1 MLCAGIM
8 YVLLPWPQSLIWID
22 CQQNVFPVAHTNDS
36 YLVSDWVCVVDA
48 KPPSQT
54 SAGSSLFGEMRVR
67 IVMKQDH
74 IVWEE
79 TCVFPFDENVSIL
92 WVLHIRVQIDGSSM
106 LKEAD
111 K

>member
-1 MLCAGIM
+1 MH
-8 YVLLPWPQSLIWID
+8 VWLPWPQSLIWID
-22 CQQNVFPVAHTNDS
+22 SQLNVFLVAHADGS
-36 YLVSDWVCVVDA
+36 HLVSGWVPMVDA

-54 SAGSSLFGEMRVR
+54 SAGSSLFGETRVN

-79 TCVFPFDENVSIL
+79 TCVFPFDQNVSL
-92 WVLHIRVQIDGSSM
+92 LQVLHSRVKIYGSSM
-106 LKEAD
+106 LKEPD